1 MTDSLKCIL
10 VIFVVIVS
18 SHANFQSQLWV
29 TKILSDTLD
38 DYVPDGGAMCRRHGV
53 EYREGLKTLKLWAT
67 QSKFY
72 LLKLNC
78 DVASN
83 CVWLI
88 KTSNII
94 YKQL

>member
-1 MTDSLKCIL
+1 MTDLFKFFLITS
-10 VIFVVIVS
+10 VVVVS
-18 SHANFQSQLWV
+18 GHLNIHSQLWV

-53 EYREGLKTLKLWAT
+53 EYREGLKNLKLWAT

-78 DVASN
+78 VVSSN
-83 CVWLI
+83 CVQLEQI
-88 KTSNII
+88 LNTI